1 MSDREISPRDV
12 YVRGDSRS
20 RSRSLRSDRD
30 ERDDRRSRS
39 RSRSRD
45 HRRDHRREHRDD
57 RDYGRTSERGRS
69 RSRSPM
75 SSRKR
80 HVGDRDRP
88 EPSRC
93 IGVFGLSI
101 YTNERELRDFFS
113 KYGRV
118 QDVQVVYDAQTGRS
132 RGFGFVYYESED
144 DANEAKEKANG
155 LEIDGRKIR
164 VDFSITKRAHT
175 PTPGVYMGRPTRRP
189 KRSSGGGGGGGG
201 YYGGGGGGGG
211 GGGRDHRGSGRRHYT
226 RSPSPYRGRGG
237 GRDRYRER
245 ERSYSPRRYY

>member
-1 MSDREISPRDV
+1 MS
-12 YVRGDSRS
+12 G
-20 RSRSLRSDRD
+20 
-30 ERDDRRSRS
+30 
-39 RSRSRD
+39 
-45 HRRDHRREHRDD
+45 
-57 RDYGRTSERGRS
+57 
-69 RSRSPM
+69 
-75 SSRKR
+75 RKR

-88 EPSRC
+88 QPSRC

-118 QDVQVVYDAQTGRS
+118 EDVQVVYDAQTGRS

-189 KRSSGGGGGGGG
+189 KRTGGERSGGYGGG
-201 YYGGGGGGGG
+201 Y
-211 GGGRDHRGSGRRHYT
+211 DRGSRSRRYT
-226 RSPSPYRGRGG
+226 RSPSPYRDRRSSH
-237 GRDRYRER
+237 RDRYR

>member
-1 MSDREISPRDV
+1 MSDRDISPRDI
-12 YVRGDSRS
+12 YVRGESHSRS
-20 RSRSLRSDRD
+20 RSRSRSDRD
-30 ERDDRRSRS
+30 REDRRSRS

-45 HRRDHRREHRDD
+45 RESRRDRKD
-57 RDYGRTSERGRS
+57 RRS
-69 RSRSPM
+69 RSRSPVG
-75 SSRKR
+75 SRYDGDEGKR
-80 HVGDRDRP
+80 HAGDRERP
-88 EPSRC
+88 HPSRC

-101 YTNERELRDFFS
+101 YTNERELRDFFG

-118 QDVQVVYDAQTGRS
+118 EDVQVVYDAQTGRS

-144 DANEAKEKANG
+144 DAHEAKEKANG

-189 KRSSGGGGGGGG
+189 KRGSGGGG
-201 YYGGGGGGGG
+201 Y
-211 GGGRDHRGSGRRHYT
+211 DRGSSDRGSRSRRHT
-226 RSPSPYRGRGG
+226 RSPSPYRGRRGG
-237 GRDRYRER
+237 GGGGGRDRDRYRER